1 MARQTKPHSLLRTGA
16 LLWLLLAAVIVP
28 ALLSLVVGII
38 ALVLWRA
45 PFDIVFGVLV
55 LCFAAMVLTGGVLSL
70 LYLRRT
76 ARLAEMQTD
85 FIANVSHELRTP
97 LAGVRLLV
105 ETLTLGRARTPEQR
119 EQVLERLAAELHR
132 LEDLVARILSWRRL
146 ERGATVLQRERLQ
159 LAPLVDEAVAAIV
172 AQATSGPSPRLEVE
186 VAPNL
191 PAIEGDREALL
202 AALRNLLHNA
212 VKFGGDR
219 GPVQVSAQGS
229 ATEVVVAVR
238 DRGPGIPPG
247 ERKRIFERFY
257 RVPVHDRDRQGTGLG
272 LAIVRRVV
280 QEHRGQLQVESE
292 PGAGST
298 FTLRLPV
305 ARPPRRERSG

>member
-1 MARQTKPHSLLRTGA
+1 MARKRKPHSLLRTGA

-28 ALLSLVVGII
+28 ALLSLAVGII

-97 LAGVRLLV
+97 LAGIRLLV
-105 ETLTLGRARTPEQR
+105 ETLTLGRAAAPGQR
-119 EQVLERLAAELHR
+119 EQVLERLAAEVHR
-132 LEDLVARILSWRRL
+132 LEDLVARILSWRRI
-146 ERGATVLQRERLQ
+146 ESGAAVVQRERLQ
-159 LAPLVDEAVAAIV
+159 LAPLVDEAVAAIA
-172 AQATSGPSPRLEVE
+172 AQATAGPPPRLAVE
-186 VAPNL
+186 LAPDL

-202 AALRNLLHNA
+202 TALRNLLHNA

-219 GPVQVSAQGS
+219 GPVEVSARG
-229 ATEVVVAVR
+229 AAGEVVVAVR
-238 DRGPGIPPG
+238 DQGPGIPPS

-257 RVPVHDRDRQGTGLG
+257 RVPAHDRQRQGTGLG
-272 LAIVRRVV
+272 LAIVRRVA
-280 QEHRGQLQVESE
+280 QEHGGQLQVESE
-292 PGAGST
+292 AGTGST

-305 ARPPRRERSG
+305 ARAPRRERS

>member
-1 MARQTKPHSLLRTGA
+1 MARRLKHHSLLRTGA

-28 ALLSLVVGII
+28 ALLSLAVGII

-55 LCFAAMVLTGGVLSL
+55 LCFAAMVLTGGVLSM

-97 LAGVRLLV
+97 LAGIRLLV
-105 ETLTLGRARTPEQR
+105 ETLTLGRAPAPEQR
-119 EQVLERLAAELHR
+119 NAVLNRLAAEVHR

-146 ERGATVLQRERLQ
+146 ESGAAVLQREPLQ
-159 LAPLVDEAVAAIV
+159 LAPLVEEAVAAV
-172 AQATSGPSPRLEVE
+172 LAQTTAGPAPRLEVDLAAE
-186 VAPNL
+186 L
-191 PAIEGDREALL
+191 PPIDGDREALL

-212 VKFGGDR
+212 IKFGADR
-219 GPVQVSAQGS
+219 GPVRIEARGVAG
-229 ATEVVVAVR
+229 EVVVAVR
-238 DRGPGIPPG
+238 DQGPGIPPS

-257 RVPVHDRDRQGTGLG
+257 RVPAHDPARQGTGLG

-280 QEHRGQLQVESE
+280 QGHRGRLRVESE
-292 PGAGST
+292 QDAGTT
-298 FTLRLPV
+298 FTMHLPV
-305 ARPPRRERSG
+305 GRAARRGGPR